1 MRNPLMTVSGRM
13 NSALLSVAGIS
24 EEHKKYL
31 NTGYCCPSC
40 QAANTNLLG
49 SITTSFYAADGHKVP
64 LITGGAL
71 RGDTAECPKC
81 GYRWKLYGTSAA
93 SPAPDE
99 SATEV
104 LEAERSEEVFGE
116 DRRVIDNIRS
126 SSPITR
132 TITFTKEWT
141 RTYEI
146 QSEKTQGAGGE
157 VSFGLKDTAALKLS
171 AEEKLRAAYSA
182 SNQSKETCS
191 EQVTCEVQAHT
202 RLTVVV
208 RWKRLWQHGH
218 VLVQRAGQELRIPFR
233 VVVGVTF
240 DQEQIEGSETAT
252 SG

>member
-24 EEHKKYL
+24 EEHKRYL
-31 NTGYCCPSC
+31 TAGYCCPRCNAS
-40 QAANTNLLG
+40 NTNMLG
-49 SITTSFYAADGHKVP
+49 SITTNFYAADGHKVP

-81 GYRWKLYGTSAA
+81 RYRWKMYGKSDA
-93 SPAPDE
+93 SPMPDE
-99 SATEV
+99 TATEV

-116 DRRVIDNIRS
+116 DRRVIDNTRS

-132 TITFTKEWT
+132 GITFTKEWT

-157 VSFGLKDTAALKLS
+157 LSLGLKDTAALKLS
-171 AEEKLRAAYSA
+171 AEEKLRTTYSA

-191 EQVTCEVQAHT
+191 EQVTCEVQGRT

-218 VLVQRAGQELRIPFR
+218 ILLRRGGDELHVPFR

-240 DQEQIEGSETAT
+240 DQEQIEG
-252 SG
+252 G